1 MVSSMRVS
9 GPLLIFIAAV
19 LWGLDGV
26 LRRSLF
32 ELPPITIVFLE
43 HLIGLIIIAP
53 FLAASWKKEKL
64 TKREWG
70 ALLLVSLLSGVLGTL
85 FFTAALLSVG
95 FIAFS
100 VVFLIQKLQPVFAV
114 ATASFVLREKPS
126 RAYFLYALLALVAGY
141 FVTFPNGVVNLDDGG
156 KTATA
161 AFLALLAAVAW
172 GSSTAFSRYALLS
185 HSHTFITGLRFL
197 LTTVCAG
204 VLLVL
209 LGNASSLSSVEGDHL
224 LSLAFIAVSTGMLA
238 LWVYYKGL
246 KSTPV
251 SVSAIVELA
260 FPLTAVL
267 IDYLLYGTVLLP
279 SQYLAALVLLAAM
292 YKVAKLPDMKRLASR
307 TSH

>member
-1 MVSSMRVS
+1 MS

-43 HLIGLIIIAP
+43 HCIGLIIIAP
-53 FLAASWKKEKL
+53 FLIASFKKETL
-64 TKREWG
+64 TTREWG

-100 VVFLIQKLQPVFAV
+100 VVFLIQKLQPIFAV
-114 ATASFVLREKPS
+114 LTASFVLREKPS
-126 RAYFLYALLALVAGY
+126 KAYFVYACIALVAGY
-141 FVTFPNGVVNLDDGG
+141 FVTFPNGVVNVDDGG

-197 LTTVCAG
+197 CTTLFAG

-209 LGNASSLSSVEGDHL
+209 LGSAPSLALVGGDHL
-224 LSLAFIAVSTGMLA
+224 LTLAFIALSTGMLA

-246 KSTPV
+246 KSTPA
-251 SVSAIVELA
+251 SVAAIVELA

-267 IDYLLYGTVLLP
+267 IDYALYGTVLLF
-279 SQYLAALVLLAAM
+279 SQYLAAAILLFAM
-292 YKVAKLPDMKRLASR
+292 YNVAKLSDMKKLSDEAR
-307 TSH
+307 